1 MARVGKHHETPKGY
15 TRRGVVLGAGGA
27 GTALA
32 LPSLVGA
39 AEASA
44 TTVGLRDK
52 IYAIDAATTGTLSVA
67 VYDRRTGRFWQYSAG
82 VRNKCASI
90 VKVLILAT
98 VCDRAQRL
106 GRALTAWEKSQASIM
121 IRYSDN
127 NAATNLWKSVGG
139 APAVQAMATK
149 LRMYQTVTNKAWG
162 LTTTSAYDQMVL
174 MDEIFWFGRV
184 LNSTNRGYISTLMG
198 QVTSGQRWGVG
209 TYGTSQVKNGWL
221 PYNGQWRINSV
232 GHVGGYG
239 RNHTL
244 AILQRTPTMAI
255 GTSVANR
262 VAKTMWDHLATPL

>member
-1 MARVGKHHETPKGY
+1 MARVGKHHETPKGC

-32 LPSLVGA
+32 LPSLAGA

-67 VYDRRTGRFWQYSAG
+67 VYDRRSGRFWQYSAG
-82 VRNKCASI
+82 VRNECASI

>member
-1 MARVGKHHETPKGY
+1 MARVGKHHETPKGC

-27 GTALA
+27 GAALA

-67 VYDRRTGRFWQYSAG
+67 VYDRRSGRFWQYGSG
-82 VRNKCASI
+82 VRNECASI

>member
-67 VYDRRTGRFWQYSAG
+67 VYDRRSGRFWQYSAG
-82 VRNKCASI
+82 VRNECASI
-90 VKVLILAT
+90 VKVLVLAT

-106 GRALTAWEKSQASIM
+106 GRDLTAWEKSQASIM